1 MGAVQRLHRR
11 NQDFL
16 LVETIKQVG
25 VTNYSLLARLTG
37 LNPETVRYK
46 VNKHLSKLGLGLILN
61 VNYSELGLA
70 VGLLSVKGNTS
81 PPKSWLDNTN
91 YLVYVG
97 KVMGV
102 NRYLCLYAVPFRF
115 RKKYFETLD
124 DLKRQG
130 LVEECE
136 TTDLYWLRYPPF
148 RPEFYDFDTSSWN
161 VDWNRV
167 STMPQEI
174 GAYSISVNKESKVD
188 YIDLRILKAMQEDPT
203 VSLAR
208 TAKDISVNPRTVR
221 YHYSEHV
228 MKGKFILSNDMR
240 WIRPIQEGRHG
251 ELMQAIMAF
260 RDLGDGEVEKVR
272 KLFNNIPFTWLEART
287 EGKSYFAFLDIPMER
302 FHETVGFVEMQLP
315 SMQNRFEM
323 TMLDPNKSY
332 ALNVPAEMF
341 DKERGWRLL
350 NYHENFSPVPEERV

>member
-1 MGAVQRLHRR
+1 MGAVERLHRK
-11 NQDFL
+11 NQDYL

-46 VNKHLSKLGLGLILN
+46 VNKHLSKLGLGLLLN
-61 VNYSELGLA
+61 VNYSELGLS
-70 VGLLSVKGNTS
+70 VGMLSVKGNSS
-81 PPKSWLDNTN
+81 PATSWLESTN

-97 KVMGV
+97 KVMGA

-115 RKKYFETLD
+115 KKKYAETIEE
-124 DLKRQG
+124 LKRQG

-136 TTDLYWLRYPPF
+136 TTDMYWLRYPPF
-148 RPEFYDFDTSSWN
+148 RPEFYDFETSSWK

-167 STMPQEI
+167 STMSQEI
-174 GAYSISVNKESKVD
+174 GAYCISVNKESKVD
-188 YIDLRILKAMQEDPT
+188 YVDLKILKSMQEDPT

-208 TAKDISVNPRTVR
+208 TAKDMNVNPRTVR
-221 YHYSEHV
+221 YHYAEHV
-228 MKGKFILSNDMR
+228 LKGKFILSNNMR
-240 WIRPIQEGRHG
+240 WVRPIQEGRHG
-251 ELMQAIMAF
+251 ELMEVIMAF
-260 RDLGDGEVEKVR
+260 RGLGDGEAEKVR

-287 EGKSYFAFLDIPMER
+287 EDKSYFAFLDLPMAN
-302 FHETVGFVEMQLP
+302 FHETVGFIEMQLP
-315 SMQNRFEM
+315 SLQNRCEM

-332 ALNVPAEMF
+332 GLNLPAEMF

-350 NYHENFSPVPEERV
+350 NYRENFNPSAEERM